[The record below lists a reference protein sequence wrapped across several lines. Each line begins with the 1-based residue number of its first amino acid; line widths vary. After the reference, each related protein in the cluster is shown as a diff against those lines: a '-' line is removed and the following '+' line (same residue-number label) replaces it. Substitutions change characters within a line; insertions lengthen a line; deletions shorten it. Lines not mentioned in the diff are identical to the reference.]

1 MTRRCSE
8 HDSVKGSQFLRLQLD
23 TAQREKK
30 RLSSELASVTADL
43 ERLTA
48 LYKGSQQENAELT
61 HKNKQ
66 ARQAHPAARLN
77 ESVPSLA
84 S

>member
-1 MTRRCSE
+1 MSQ
-8 HDSVKGSQFLRLQLD
+8 HDTVKGSRFLRLQFD

-43 ERLTA
+43 QRLTG

-66 ARQAHPAARLN
+66 ARQAPPLPRA
-77 ESVPSLA
+77 
-84 S
+84 